1 MTLIIDYYYI
11 FNLYV
16 SKYEVKFTKC
26 TYEKNIISANDI
38 Y

>member
-11 FNLYV
+11 FNLYI
-16 SKYEVKFTKC
+16 SKYKVKFTKC
-26 TYEKNIISANDI
+26 TYEKNNISENGI